1 MEFNQTEE
9 SIRNN
14 SKTNRKGKYKQYSD
28 KDRSIGGK
36 YARENGTAAAA
47 VSSSKRILL
56 TLMKVPCTDLV
67 RDTKRRFAQA
77 KKDQRRTATIL
88 PTYKAGWPLI
98 LGKLD
103 SLVQRYISAAG
114 NISASV
120 ITRSVVASRA

>member
-1 MEFNQTEE
+1 MEFNQIEE
-9 SIRNN
+9 SIRSN
-14 SKTNRKGKYKQYSD
+14 SKTNRKGKYKQFSD

-36 YARENGTAAAA
+36 YARENGPDAA

-88 PTYKAGWPLI
+88 PTQKPGWLLI
-98 LGKLD
+98 LGKLG
-103 SLVQRYISAAG
+103 SLVQRYISAAS

-120 ITRSVVASRA
+120 ITRSVVASTA